1 MEEVLKVIGTILAAM
16 ITTFGGGYFVLKK
29 YLLEREDSKDAQLMQ
44 KQIDDSIAKVREEMK
59 VEITKQVAQSIKDC
73 GEIGDK
79 AIADAIQEAK
89 HDFEEGLK
97 MRGEE
102 GLKRFE
108 VNSKAIDENTAMIKQ
123 ILTIQRDSTEK
134 IDKMAD
140 SITALSQ
147 VSAACAE
154 SQRTANYDRL
164 LIVTSKIIK
173 SKTMTMTEKTNLI
186 QLYES
191 WKKLQGNDKKIDVMY
206 DECLKITPILDE
218 GA

>member
-1 MEEVLKVIGTILAAM
+1 MVEILKVLGTILAAM

-29 YLLEREDSKDAQLMQ
+29 YLLEREDAKDAQIIQ
-44 KQIDDSIAKVREEMK
+44 KQIDDSIAKVKEELK
-59 VEITKQVAQSIKDC
+59 AEIAKQVEQSIKDC
-73 GEIGDK
+73 GDIGDK
-79 AIADAIQEAK
+79 AIADAVQEAR
-89 HDFEEGLK
+89 HDFEEGLR

-108 VNSKAIDENTAMIKQ
+108 ANSKAIDENTAMIKQ
-123 ILTIQRDSTEK
+123 ILTIQKNSTEK

-140 SITALSQ
+140 SITALAQ
-147 VSAACAE
+147 VSEACAE

-173 SKTMTMTEKTNLI
+173 SKRMTMTEKTNLI
-186 QLYES
+186 QLYDS

-206 DECLKITPILDE
+206 DECLKITPVLDE

>member
-1 MEEVLKVIGTILAAM
+1 MWVEVLKVIGTIVVASIAA
-16 ITTFGGGYFVLKK
+16 FGGGFLTYKK
-29 YLLEREDSKDAQLMQ
+29 FIIERQDAKDNALIQ
-44 KQIDDSIAKVREEMK
+44 KQIDDT
-59 VEITKQVAQSIKDC
+59 VEKAMQEYIRKC

-79 AIADAIQEAK
+79 AISDAVEEARGE
-89 HDFEEGLK
+89 FEKGLE

-102 GLKRFE
+102 GRERFE
-108 VNSKAIDENTAMIKQ
+108 TNSKAIQENSAMIKQ
-123 ILTIQRDSTEK
+123 ILTIQKDSTEK

-140 SITALSQ
+140 SITALAQ
-147 VSAACAE
+147 VSEACAE

-164 LIVTSKIIK
+164 LIVTNKIIK
-173 SKTMTMTEKTNLI
+173 SRKMTMTEKTNLI
-186 QLYES
+186 QLYDS